1 VSADND
7 KSVFA
12 LFEFIAA
19 PPEEGLRETMGAK
32 ILLLGDD
39 IASSVREGQAEGTVR
54 KDADPTQVAWMIVS
68 RAWTEDI
75 THLLG
80 VGKEWNEER
89 SDRMLELILDSIAAD
104 PQDVAPA

>member
-1 VSADND
+1 
-7 KSVFA
+7 
-12 LFEFIAA
+12 
-19 PPEEGLRETMGAK
+19 
-32 ILLLGDD
+32 
-39 IASSVREGQAEGTVR
+39 
-54 KDADPTQVAWMIVS
+54 VAWMIVS